1 MKRQGQR
8 EWTNFTNKMPSVCA
22 CAQEFREWEG
32 GGEVY
37 AGHVWIP
44 LGWMSKE
51 SQGGPIRAAKAGF
64 TLITIIRYCSLTH
77 SLSLHLSLFP
87 PVWHCNA
94 CLIDERS
101 LFFVSAVW
109 CTKAKEEK
117 RKKSLKMG
125 FLCPMC
131 KFIREV
137 SGDGRSWGFSFV
149 ISLVFYLKGGTAMS
163 AVLDP
168 LVHIP
173 AVKCKRCSSS

>member
-8 EWTNFTNKMPSVCA
+8 EWTNFTNKMPSVCVRA
-22 CAQEFREWEG
+22 REFREWEG
-32 GGEVY
+32 GGKVY

-77 SLSLHLSLFP
+77 SLPPSFSLSSCLALQRLFDRWKEL
-87 PVWHCNA
+87 V
-94 CLIDERS
+94 
-101 LFFVSAVW
+101 FFSAVW

-149 ISLVFYLKGGTAMS
+149 ISLFFNLKGGTAML